1 MHSVGLV
8 GKEGKALRV
17 VRGENEGEGGVRVF
31 SSQAMLRKNGAK
43 PMRLVIRRWSWMVVS
58 E

>member
-31 SSQAMLRKNGAK
+31 SSQAMLRKK
-43 PMRLVIRRWSWMVVS
+43 WRETHEVS
-58 E
+58 YP